1 MAGRALPNNRHGSGS
16 HDERADPR
24 PDDCGFFHFD
34 TADVVLALEVDPKLR
49 LDVEEETQ
57 GKGGLGADG
66 ALAFDDLVDG
76 GAGNASA
83 FGKLHLR
90 EVEAVEK
97 LSLEDVSRSG
107 GEDGFLFAVHGMW
120 ELVVVCDFDV
130 ERVSR
135 FPAEAETPLVIDSD
149 AVLSRAV
156 AFESFQSVTRRN
168 AQRGQ

>member
-24 PDDCGFFHFD
+24 PDDGGFFHLD
-34 TADVVLALEVDPKLR
+34 TADVVLALKVDPKLR
-49 LDVEEETQ
+49 FDVEEETQ

-90 EVEAVEK
+90 EVEAVKK

-107 GEDGFLFAVHGMW
+107 GEDGFLFAVHGW
-120 ELVVVCDFDV
+120 W
-130 ERVSR
+130 
-135 FPAEAETPLVIDSD
+135 
-149 AVLSRAV
+149 
-156 AFESFQSVTRRN
+156 
-168 AQRGQ
+168 G